1 MEKNDK
7 RLSDLAKIY
16 MAKRE
21 LGLSDEEYTDI
32 LYFYFGVLS
41 TKDLTDEALIELLR
55 IFRGKGWRPKFMV
68 KKNQSSKRQCTGKE
82 NVKKI
87 ADGPLARQKQY
98 ILALWN
104 ALGFDMAML
113 DARCKKQF
121 KIERFEWLQDENH
134 LHILIADLRARCM
147 LAGIDPSPGG
157 R

>member
-7 RLSDLAKIY
+7 RLSDLAKVHI
-16 MAKRE
+16 AKRE
-21 LGLSDEEYTDI
+21 LGLSGEEYTDI

-55 IFRGKGWRPKFMV
+55 IFRGKGWRPKFTV
-68 KKNQSSKRQCTGKE
+68 KKSHSPKKQAIGKD
-82 NVKKI
+82 NLKKI

-98 ILALWN
+98 ILALWH
-104 ALGFDMAML
+104 ALGFEVAML

-147 LAGIDPSPGG
+147 LAGIDTSPEG